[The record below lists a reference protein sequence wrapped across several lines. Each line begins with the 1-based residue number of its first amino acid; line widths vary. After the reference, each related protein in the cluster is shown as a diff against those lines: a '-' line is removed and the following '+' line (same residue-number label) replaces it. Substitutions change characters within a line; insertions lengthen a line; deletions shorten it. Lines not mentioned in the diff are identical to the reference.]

1 MAGVIALLVGC
12 TMSMCTLAVR
22 RSDQLVTAERAT
34 DIADL
39 VALSGARFGLT
50 TAAGLARANGAEL
63 LSWSDENGVTVAVE
77 VAFGGTQATAHAA
90 LVDRDSDR

>member
-1 MAGVIALLVGC
+1 MAGAIALLVGC
-12 TMSMCTLAVR
+12 TVSMCALAVR

-39 VALSGARFGLT
+39 VALSGARFGPT

-63 LSWSDENGVTVAVE
+63 MSWSDVNGDTIAVE
-77 VAFGGTQATAHAA
+77 VAFGGIQVTAHAA
-90 LVDRDSDR
+90 LADRDSGG